1 MRVRARTLPILAAM
15 ASGIRDLKVW
25 QESVALAADCVKALK
40 VANRR
45 ELMAVADETLRIAL
59 AVPSHVADGYARY
72 APVEQRE
79 AYRAARRE
87 LLRLEGALAVAR
99 RADLIPA
106 QAHAMLSDRITI
118 VLRLIGGY
126 LVYLDRETGDEG
138 NGG

>member
-1 MRVRARTLPILAAM
+1 M

-59 AVPSHVADGYARY
+59 TVPSHIADGYARY
-72 APVEQRE
+72 APLEQRE

-99 RADLIPA
+99 RAELISA
-106 QAHAMLSDRITI
+106 QAHSMLSDRITI

-126 LVYLDRETGDEG
+126 LVYLDRETGNEAV
-138 NGG
+138 